1 MRTELLF
8 DKSIGN
14 FAKIEVEGGFLIGNM
29 TMQSQKYWP

>member
-14 FAKIEVEGGFLIGNM
+14 FAKIEVEGGSLIGNM
-29 TMQSQKYWP
+29 TKQSQKYWP